1 LDISATQ
8 PPEEKPLNTSLYRA
22 AALLAFVTM
31 AAGCA
36 TRTSATADRTSA
48 ASAPGQAQ
56 VDYAQA
62 DTRDKVQALH
72 RSGKLQRAYLFPLAA
87 GGQDAEINVV
97 YIPEKSA
104 AEKAAIDSQILKL
117 VAGGTAIRYS
127 AKPVYKGNS
136 FVPSQLVIS
145 VTGAQDAQ
153 YVVNIW

>member
-1 LDISATQ
+1 M
-8 PPEEKPLNTSLYRA
+8 PLNTSMHRV

-36 TRTSATADRTSA
+36 TQTSATADRTSA
-48 ASAPGQAQ
+48 ASTPGQPQ

-72 RSGKLQRAYLFPLAA
+72 RSGKLQRVHLFPLAA
-87 GGQDAEINVV
+87 GGQDAEINVI

-104 AEKAAIDSQILKL
+104 AEKATIDSQILKL
-117 VAGGTAIRYS
+117 AADGAAVRYN
-127 AKPVYKGNS
+127 ARPIYKGNS

-145 VTGAQDAQ
+145 VTGAQIAQ